1 MSESENLTVNFTQ
14 FCKQVIDVCFQIK
27 KLIKKMVQ
35 MDKFKRAVA
44 IGYLEKWYKPSH
56 IAKDLGVSPSTI
68 TRLRA
73 KVVKLGKERSLKNAP
88 GQGRKDKAS
97 LRDVRLII
105 NLIKRRPFLSAV
117 RIKRVLAPTI
127 NHLSTRMVQKVLF
140 RAGYKAFQAAKKP
153 VLTAQMKAKRVKF
166 ATDHLHWTP
175 QMWSKVMFSDES
187 TFRLIRGTKKT
198 VRRRFGSD
206 RYAEPFCIRTVKHPG
221 SVMIWGAFDGA
232 RGRAGLRFLPKD
244 VTMNSV
250 EYVKTLQEHM
260 VRWFKGR
267 GDTHFLQV
275 RFLELKLF
283 LTHDVSGWGS
293 MPPQQDDH
301 GLP

>member
-1 MSESENLTVNFTQ
+1 
-14 FCKQVIDVCFQIK
+14 
-27 KLIKKMVQ
+27 

-44 IGYLEKWYKPSH
+44 IGSLEKGYKPHH
-56 IAKDLGVSPSTI
+56 IAKDLGVSPSSI

-88 GQGRKDKAS
+88 
-97 LRDVRLII
+97 VRLII

-153 VLTAQMKAKRVKF
+153 VLTAQMKPKRIAF

-175 QMWSKVMFSDES
+175 QMWFKVMFSDES

-198 VRRRFGSD
+198 VRRRFRSD
-206 RYAEPFCIRTVKHPG
+206 TYAEP
-221 SVMIWGAFDGA
+221 
-232 RGRAGLRFLPKD
+232 
-244 VTMNSV
+244 
-250 EYVKTLQEHM
+250 
-260 VRWFKGR
+260 
-267 GDTHFLQV
+267 
-275 RFLELKLF
+275 
-283 LTHDVSGWGS
+283 
-293 MPPQQDDH
+293 
-301 GLP
+301 